1 MSGLS
6 ILAMTD
12 GGYVGAAWAGAFAL
26 VGGYALVVLRRGRKL
41 SRRVPPEER
50 RWS

>member
-1 MSGLS
+1 M

-12 GGYVGAAWAGAFAL
+12 AGFVAAGWLAAVGLVGA
-26 VGGYALVVLRRGRKL
+26 YALIILRRGRHL